1 MKGFFEKTFRL
12 RHYGT
17 DVKTEIRAGIVTFL
31 TMAYIIIVNPSI
43 LEAAGIPKGP
53 CMAATIFTVI
63 FGTLI
68 MAFYANR
75 PFAVAPLMGEN
86 AFVAFTVCKVLHCS
100 WQTALAAVFVSGL
113 LVTILTITKLRQ
125 WLVDSIPSGIKYA
138 IAVGIGLFLSF
149 IGLNESGIVTL
160 GFPGAPV
167 HVGKLTSP
175 ETILSV
181 FCFLL
186 IVILIVRK
194 IKGAILIGI
203 LASTF
208 LAFGFKLTPAPEGI
222 ISLPPSLSDIFCK
235 MDFSSL
241 LTWKMFPILLTMFL
255 MDFLD
260 MMGTL
265 IGCSAQAGFIDKKGN
280 LPEAQKPMLADS
292 LASVFSALVGTT
304 TSGTYVESAAGIQ
317 EGGRTGLTAL
327 VVTLLFGLS
336 LFFSPLLTSVPP
348 QAYGPA
354 LIIVGLFMIKPI
366 TKINF
371 DDYSESIPA
380 LVIIGLMS
388 FTYNIGVGLLAGFV
402 LYPLVKIFS
411 GKIREVNAGLWTL
424 FILSLLFFA
433 FYPY

>member
-1 MKGFFEKTFRL
+1 MKIIFEKFFKLKR
-12 RHYGT
+12 YGT
-17 DVKTEIRAGIVTFL
+17 DVKTEFRAGIVTFL
-31 TMAYIIIVNPSI
+31 TMAYIIVVNPSI

-53 CMAATIFTVI
+53 GMVATILTVI

-75 PFAVAPLMGEN
+75 PFAIAPLMGEN

-113 LVTILTITKLRQ
+113 LVTILTITQIRQ
-125 WLVDSIPSGIKYA
+125 WLVDSIPAGIKYA

-160 GFPGAPV
+160 GVLGAPV
-167 HVGKLTSP
+167 HVGNLSTP
-175 ETILSV
+175 ATLLSV
-181 FCFLL
+181 FGFLL

-194 IKGAILIGI
+194 IKGALLIGI
-203 LASTF
+203 LATTCLSF
-208 LAFGFKLTPAPEGI
+208 IFNLTPAPAKI
-222 ISLPPSLSDIFCK
+222 MSLPPSISDIFCK
-235 MDFSSL
+235 MDFTSL
-241 LTWKMFPILLTMFL
+241 LNWQMLPILLTLFL

-265 IGCSAQAGFIDKKGN
+265 IGCSAQAGFIDEKGN

-292 LASVFSALVGTT
+292 LASVFSAFVGTT

-327 VVTLLFGLS
+327 VVALLFGLS

-388 FTYNIGVGLLAGFV
+388 FTYNIGIGLLAGFV
-402 LYPLVKIFS
+402 VYPLIKIFS
-411 GKIREVNAGLWTL
+411 SRIREVNAGLWIL
-424 FILSLLFFA
+424 FILSVLFFVY
-433 FYPY
+433 YPY

>member
-1 MKGFFEKTFRL
+1 MKGFFENFFKLKRF
-12 RHYGT
+12 GT
-17 DVKTEIRAGIVTFL
+17 DIRTEVRAGIVTFL

-53 CMAATIFTVI
+53 SMVATILTVI
-63 FGTLI
+63 FGTLL

-75 PFAVAPLMGEN
+75 PFAIAPLMGEN

-100 WQTALAAVFVSGL
+100 WQTALAAVFVSGFL
-113 LVTILTITKLRQ
+113 ITILTLTRLRQ
-125 WLVDSIPSGIKYA
+125 WLVDSIPAGIKYA

-149 IGLNESGIVTL
+149 IGLIESGIVCV
-160 GFPGAPV
+160 GVPEAPV
-167 HVGKLTSP
+167 HVGNLSTPNSM
-175 ETILSV
+175 LSV

-194 IKGAILIGI
+194 TKGAILIGI
-203 LASTF
+203 LTTTF
-208 LAFGFKLTPAPEGI
+208 LSFIFKLTPAPEKI
-222 ISLPPSLSDIFCK
+222 LSLPPSISEIFCK
-235 MDFSSL
+235 MDFASL
-241 LTWKMFPILLTMFL
+241 LSWQMLPILLTLFL

-265 IGCSAQAGFIDKKGN
+265 IGCSAQAGFIDEKGN
-280 LPEAQKPMLADS
+280 LPEAQKPMLADA
-292 LASVFSALVGTT
+292 LTSVFSALAGTT

-327 VVTLLFGLS
+327 VVAILFGLS
-336 LFFSPLLTSVPP
+336 LFFAPLLTSVPP

-366 TKINF
+366 TKIDF

-402 LYPLVKIFS
+402 VYPLVKLFS
-411 GKIREVNAGLWTL
+411 GRIKEVNAGLWTL
-424 FILSLLFFA
+424 FLLSVLFFV

>member
-1 MKGFFEKTFRL
+1 MKVFFEKVFRL
-12 RHYGT
+12 KQSGT
-17 DVKTEIRAGIVTFL
+17 DIKTEFRAGIVTFL
-31 TMAYIIIVNPSI
+31 TMAYIIVVNPSI

-53 CMAATIFTVI
+53 GMVATILTVI

-75 PFAVAPLMGEN
+75 PFAIAPLMGEN
-86 AFVAFTVCKVLHCS
+86 AFVAYTVCKVLHCS
-100 WQTALAAVFVSGL
+100 WQTALAAVFVSGF
-113 LVTILTITKLRQ
+113 LVTLLTITRLRQ
-125 WLVDSIPSGIKYA
+125 WLVDSIPAGIKYA

-160 GFPGAPV
+160 GVPGAPV
-167 HVGKLTSP
+167 HVGKLTAP
-175 ETILSV
+175 ETVLSV

-203 LASTF
+203 LATTF
-208 LAFGFKLTPAPEGI
+208 LSFLFRFTPAPSALM
-222 ISLPPSLSDIFCK
+222 SLPPSLSETFCRL
-235 MDFSSL
+235 DFSSL
-241 LTWKMFPILLTMFL
+241 LHWQMLPILLTMFL

-265 IGCSAQAGFIDKKGN
+265 IGCSAQAGFIDEKGN

-292 LASVFSALVGTT
+292 LASVFSALAGTT

-327 VVTLLFGLS
+327 VVALLFSAS
-336 LFFSPLLTSVPP
+336 LFFAPLLTSVPP

-354 LIIVGLFMIKPI
+354 LIIVGLFMIRPI
-366 TKINF
+366 TRINF

-402 LYPLVKIFS
+402 VYPLVKVFS
-411 GKIREVNAGLWTL
+411 GRRKEVNAGLWAL
-424 FILSLLFFA
+424 FILSVLFFV